1 MALIDI
7 YLSRILF
14 KNNLFANST
23 AYNIHVKL
31 WPYSAKELR
40 IFFRKVELLNTTHA
54 LLSDT

>member
-14 KNNLFANST
+14 KNNLFVNST

-31 WPYSAKELR
+31 WPYSPKELR
-40 IFFRKVELLNTTHA
+40 IFFSEGGTFKYNTCFTF
-54 LLSDT
+54 